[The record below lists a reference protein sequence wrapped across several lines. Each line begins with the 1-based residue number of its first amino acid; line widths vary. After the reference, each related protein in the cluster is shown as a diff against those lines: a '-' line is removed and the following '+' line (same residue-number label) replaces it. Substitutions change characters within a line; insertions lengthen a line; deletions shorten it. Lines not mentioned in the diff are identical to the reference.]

1 MILIPRLIN
10 KFVKHSQLEISLF
23 PKRQKGN
30 KMSNENLDVEKL
42 LASTEAIY
50 SRDALSLAL
59 PFCRSAPLS
68 PLLPR
73 VLARWCPLSLS
84 ERETGAATVGNAD
97 DARSGSYRVQCWC
110 SMRGECARRCSTS
123 ARVLSRSYES
133 VFRLC
138 IVVKRFRLGARNP

>member
-1 MILIPRLIN
+1 MN
-10 KFVKHSQLEISLF
+10 
-23 PKRQKGN
+23 
-30 KMSNENLDVEKL
+30 NENVDAEKL
-42 LASTEAIY
+42 LASAGTSY
-50 SRDALSLAL
+50 PWPCHLAD
-59 PFCRSAPLS
+59 PLRYL

-73 VLARWCPLSLS
+73 VLARWCPLFLS

-138 IVVKRFRLGARNP
+138 IVVVERFQLGARDP